1 MRRLTGWLIHQL
13 TCARAGNYGSA
24 VLQSTSPIAPL
35 HARQCCADDYRYTG
49 SRRIA
54 FYSHWQGYSS
64 VPFLNL
70 SNPTEDRG
78 VSNQEDIICQVH
90 GMDFRE
96 LLGLIVEH
104 PFFLTDNY
112 FIQIRQAVRTRYAE
126 LTSDV
131 RTYYSF

>member
-1 MRRLTGWLIHQL
+1 M
-13 TCARAGNYGSA
+13 
-24 VLQSTSPIAPL
+24 
-35 HARQCCADDYRYTG
+35 
-49 SRRIA
+49 
-54 FYSHWQGYSS
+54 
-64 VPFLNL
+64 PFLNL
-70 SNPTEDRG
+70 SNRTEDLG
-78 VSNQEDIICQVH
+78 VSNQEDIICKVH

-96 LLGLIVEH
+96 LLGLVVEH